1 MSAAKKKRPAP
12 KDQPLNDI
20 TSHDDLRLAELA
32 EALLEWSSHDSS
44 ISTG

>member
-32 EALLEWSSHDSS
+32 EALLD
-44 ISTG
+44 GR